1 MQALTTQTNRS
12 QLVFVDIQT
21 KLAPAMHADDMLAVT
36 KNSLILAQAAKRLSV
51 PMLHTEQYPKAL
63 GNTIPEL
70 AEQLTAIQ
78 AIEKVEFACT
88 AVPRFCSQLTQD
100 RSQVILA
107 GIEAHICILQTA
119 FGLLQK
125 GKQVFVLEDAIASR
139 NPANKQNAIAR
150 MREAGC
156 VITNTESVVFEWL
169 GKAGGDDFKAIS
181 KLIR

>member
-1 MQALTTQTNRS
+1 MQTLTTQIHLS
-12 QLVFVDIQT
+12 QLAFVDIQT
-21 KLAPAMHADDMLAVT
+21 KLASAMQADDMALLN
-36 KNSLILAQAAKRLSV
+36 KNCQILAQAAKRLSV
-51 PMLHTEQYPKAL
+51 PMLCTEQYSKAL
-63 GNTIPEL
+63 GNTIPTL
-70 AEQLTAIQ
+70 AEHLTGIQ
-78 AIEKVEFACT
+78 PIEKIAFACT
-88 AVPRFCSQLTQD
+88 AVPSFCSQLTQN
-100 RSQVILA
+100 RSQILLA

-119 FGLLQK
+119 FGLLQQ
-125 GKQVFVLEDAIASR
+125 GKQVFVIEDAIASR

>member
-1 MQALTTQTNRS
+1 MQALTAQVNRS

-21 KLAPAMHADDMLAVT
+21 KLASVMHADDMSAVN
-36 KNSLILAQAAKRLSV
+36 KNSLILAQAAKRLNV
-51 PMLHTEQYPKAL
+51 PILCTEQYPKAL
-63 GNTIPEL
+63 GQTLPEL
-70 AEQLTAIQ
+70 AEALSDTQ

-88 AVPRFCSQLTQD
+88 AVPKFCSQLTQSH
-100 RSQVILA
+100 SQVFLA

-119 FGLLQK
+119 FGLLEK
-125 GKQVFVLEDAIASR
+125 GKQVFIIEDAIASR
-139 NPANKQNAIAR
+139 NPLNKQNAIAR
-150 MREAGC
+150 LRQAGC

>member
-1 MQALTTQTNRS
+1 MQALTTKINLS

-21 KLAPAMHADDMLAVT
+21 KLAPAMHAGDMDSVT
-36 KNSLILAQAAKRLSV
+36 KNSLTLAQAAKRLSV
-51 PMLHTEQYPKAL
+51 PILCTEQYPKAL
-63 GNTIPEL
+63 GNTISEL
-70 AEQLTAIQ
+70 AEQLQGIQ
-78 AIEKVEFACT
+78 AIEKIEFSCA
-88 AVPRFCSQLTQD
+88 AVPRFCSQLTQG
-100 RSQVILA
+100 RSQILLA

-125 GKQVFVLEDAIASR
+125 GKQVFVIEDAIASR
-139 NPANKQNAIAR
+139 NPTNKQNAIAR

>member
-1 MQALTTQTNRS
+1 MQTLTTPTHRS
-12 QLVFVDIQT
+12 QLAFVDIQT
-21 KLAPAMHADDMLAVT
+21 RLVSVMQADDMALVN
-36 KNSLILAQAAKRLSV
+36 KNCQILAQAAKRLSV
-51 PMLHTEQYPKAL
+51 PMLCTEQYAKAL
-63 GNTIPEL
+63 GNIIPEL
-70 AEQLTAIQ
+70 AAHLSTIQ
-78 AIEKVEFACT
+78 PIEKVAFACT
-88 AVPRFCSQLTQD
+88 DVPTFCSQLTQD
-100 RSQVILA
+100 RPQLLLA

-125 GKQVFVLEDAIASR
+125 GKQVFVIEDAIASR
-139 NPANKQNAIAR
+139 NPANKRNAIAR

>member
-1 MQALTTQTNRS
+1 MQAVTTQTNRS

-21 KLAPAMHADDMLAVT
+21 KLAPAMHADDMTAVT
-36 KNSLILAQAAKRLSV
+36 KNCLILSQAAKLLSV
-51 PMLHTEQYPKAL
+51 PMLLTEQYPKAL

-70 AEQLTAIQ
+70 TEQLAGVQ
-78 AIEKVEFACT
+78 AIEKLEFACT
-88 AVPRFCSQLTQD
+88 VVPKFNSQLTQG
-100 RSQVILA
+100 RSQVLLA

-125 GKQVFVLEDAIASR
+125 SKQVFVIEDAIASR
-139 NPANKQNAIAR
+139 NPANKLNAIAR

-169 GKAGGDDFKAIS
+169 GKAGSDEFKAIS